1 MIMETAVYNIKRK
14 VVGYMILEQNIHD
27 ETNKEYFIGF
37 KKIEYTL
44 FWELVKHRISIDEY
58 DIAKNSL

>member
-37 KKIEYTL
+37 KKLNTHSFE
-44 FWELVKHRISIDEY
+44 
-58 DIAKNSL
+58 N